1 MQRARLKHASYEQ
14 RSHKCMKESEDIH
27 VAVVNIYKFDGAN
40 ESNCNMCLVVLY
52 TDLLTIFLITLS
64 FAYFLRQEHLM
75 RVMMVLWAL
84 PTENCFKIFLNT
96 ERLKQWLQRHL
107 TAFLN
112 WHLQYST
119 NQHFSRHR
127 PFNQNVKVFSR
138 LNLKSNC
145 HMLYML
151 STTADL
157 KWIFYDIR
165 QLQKCFSLGKNVCKL
180 LPIL

>member
-1 MQRARLKHASYEQ
+1 MQRARLKHASYKQ
-14 RSHKCMKESEDIH
+14 RSHKYMKEPEDIH
-27 VAVVNIYKFDGAN
+27 VAVVKIYKFDSAN

-64 FAYFLRQEHLM
+64 FAYFMRQEYLM

-84 PTENCFKIFLNT
+84 LTKNCFKIFLNT
-96 ERLKQWLQRHL
+96 ERWIQWLQWYL
-107 TAFLN
+107 TVFLN
-112 WHLQYST
+112 WLIQYST
-119 NQHFSRHR
+119 NQQFSRHR

-145 HMLYML
+145 HMLYMV

-157 KWIFYDIR
+157 KLIFYDIR
-165 QLQKCFSLGKNVCKL
+165 
-180 LPIL
+180 